1 MPSFYKSCL
10 VVGLAGAA
18 TALVKYHGANDA
30 SLPWPAAEDVD
41 EALLNPGEYTRSDTT
56 APQNLFTEA
65 ATSSLHDQDSAFQ
78 LWDGTKGSPLELMKE
93 GFARSVAALARPEG
107 EWNEEWSSS
116 DRARIHTNEKLKVD
130 GVALF
135 RMSAT
140 LNASVDTVVA
150 VRGFVCYACCH
161 NCIAFFCCRLPH
173 VYTCQMET
181 LRQQLTCLSRTHH
194 STCLPTLHIYIYKY
208 MCMYVYVYVCMY
220 ACMHNNTYVYIT
232 DLCSFQGHW
241 QIGSHSDA
249 RQRIQASWRWKRV
262 VGVHAGGCGIRVEQ
276 PRLLRPGAL
285 APREQWGCVA
295 DLLFVCVSIARAS
308 STARCDSWS
317 YDVVVSNTNDVCW
330 FDPRYLRA
338 LML

>member
-18 TALVKYHGANDA
+18 TALLKYHGVNDA

-41 EALLNPGEYTRSDTT
+41 EALLNPGVYTRSDTT

-93 GFARSVAALARPEG
+93 GFARLVAALARPEG

-130 GVALF
+130 GVAMF

-150 VRGFVCYACCH
+150 VRGFLCVVVTIVSHFLVVCH
-161 NCIAFFCCRLPH
+161 MCIPARWRHAPVRFSLSHSPLRLPSQ
-173 VYTCQMET
+173 VA
-181 LRQQLTCLSRTHH
+181 
-194 STCLPTLHIYIYKY
+194 YILLI
-208 MCMYVYVYVCMY
+208 CIYVCICMNV
-220 ACMHNNTYVYIT
+220 CMHNNIYVSIT
-232 DLCSFQGHW
+232 DLCSFQGDW

-276 PRLLRPGAL
+276 PRLFRPGAL

-295 DLLFVCVSIARAS
+295 DCLFVCVSIARPS